1 MAYSHKKWPFST
13 HLNVDLELLTS
24 YSQAM
29 FINALSSN
37 SIQAKKLQVDKK
49 YA

>member
-1 MAYSHKKWPFST
+1 MAYSHKKRSFIA
-13 HLNVDLELLTS
+13 HFNAELELSTS

-29 FINALSSN
+29 FINEHGRN
-37 SIQAKKLQVDKK
+37 SIQAEKLLVDKK

>member
-1 MAYSHKKWPFST
+1 MAYSHKKWSFNA
-13 HLNVDLELLTS
+13 HFNVELELLTS

-29 FINALSSN
+29 FINELGRN
-37 SIQAKKLQVDKK
+37 SIQAEKLLVDKK

>member
-1 MAYSHKKWPFST
+1 MAYSHKKQSFST

-29 FINALSSN
+29 FINALSN
-37 SIQAKKLQVDKK
+37 NTIQAEKLLVDKK